1 MKYLSRTTIEW
12 AVTIGLAFGVAATG
26 GSLTVLDEWYY
37 NLVQPWFKP
46 PDLLFGPVWT
56 VLFTLMAWSGVLAW
70 RSEASNPQA
79 TAARRSVLVRLW
91 AFNALT
97 NVTWSCLYFYLQR
110 PDWAVFEIVLLW
122 LSIYL
127 LIRHLNRYNK
137 KAALMLWPY
146 LAWVSFA
153 GALNVATVLLN
164 RP

>member
-12 AVTIGLAFGVAATG
+12 AVAIGLAFGVAATG

-56 VLFTLMAWSGVLAW
+56 VLFSLMAWSGVLAW
-70 RSEASNPQA
+70 RSEASDPQA
-79 TAARRSVLVRLW
+79 TAARRSVLMRLW

-97 NVTWSCLYFYLQR
+97 NVTWSYLYFYLQR
-110 PDWAVFEIVLLW
+110 PD
-122 LSIYL
+122 SIYL

-164 RP
+164 RA